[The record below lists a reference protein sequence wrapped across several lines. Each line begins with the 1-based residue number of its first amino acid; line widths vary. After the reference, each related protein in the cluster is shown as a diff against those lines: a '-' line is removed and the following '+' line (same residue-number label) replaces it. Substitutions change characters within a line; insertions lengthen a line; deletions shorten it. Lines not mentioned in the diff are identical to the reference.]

1 MVKCQEDESYVST
14 GETSVSRRELAKLI
28 KRKWGQKVSK
38 SIDQSLWRLRYTPI
52 TWRNSYYNSATEETI
67 EELEGFTILSK
78 LKLFRIHQVTFPQ
91 TISEFHLMQYLVIGK

>member
-52 TWRNSYYNSATEETI
+52 TWRNSYYNSATGETI

-78 LKLFRIHQVTFPQ
+78 LKLLLTNSQV
-91 TISEFHLMQYLVIGK
+91 LQYIILQRH